1 MKHAFATLPSLAD
14 LGRKA
19 LWQRYLL
26 ALLAVGITTLLAI
39 PLHHHL
45 DLANITMLFLLTV
58 VLVAVKLGRRP
69 AILSAFCGVAAVD
82 FFFVPPHW
90 SLSVAH
96 AQYLVTFA
104 VMLVVALVITHL
116 TTGLRQQA
124 TDASSREQQALEL
137 YRLEKVAQEA
147 QLQMASE
154 RLRSSILSA
163 LSHDIRT
170 PLTSLYGLAESLA
183 LTNPN
188 LPPSAQ
194 ETITAI
200 RDQALHLNS
209 MVSNLLEMARLQTG
223 GVKFRKEW
231 QPLEEVIGA
240 SIKLLKV
247 ALQDHPVKVS
257 LPPDLPLL
265 EFDAVLMERVF
276 CNLLENAA
284 KYSPAGSPL
293 HITAQALTDKA
304 EICVCNQGEG
314 FPADKLNQVFE
325 LFERGQHESSIP
337 GVGLGLSICRAI
349 IEAHGGTI
357 HASNP
362 VYGGGSICFRLRLG
376 TPPVIE
382 TEPFSQPCP

>member
-1 MKHAFATLPSLAD
+1 MKGRFDWLPEWFNP
-14 LGRKA
+14 KA
-19 LWQRYLL
+19 LWQRN
-26 ALLAVGITTLLAI
+26 LLAVGVVVATTLLAM
-39 PLHHHL
+39 PLHNLL
-45 DLANITMLFLLTV
+45 DSANTAMLFLLAV

-69 AILSAFCGVAAVD
+69 AILAVFCSVASFN
-82 FFFVPPHW
+82 FFFVPPQY
-90 SLSVAH
+90 SFSVH
-96 AQYLVTFA
+96 HIQYLVTLL

-116 TTGLRQQA
+116 TAGLRQQA
-124 TDASSREQQALEL
+124 VDASSREQHALEL

-183 LTNPN
+183 LTNPG
-188 LPPSAQ
+188 LPPAAQ

-200 RDQALHLNS
+200 RDQAMHLNS

-223 GVKFRKEW
+223 SVKFRKEW
-231 QPLEEVIGA
+231 QPVEEVIGA
-240 SIKLLKV
+240 SIKLLRV
-247 ALQDHPVKVS
+247 ALQSHPIKVS

-284 KYSPAGSPL
+284 KYSPDGSTL
-293 HITAQALTDKA
+293 QVTARVVADEA
-304 EICVCNQGEG
+304 EICVTNRGEG
-314 FPADKLNQVFE
+314 FPADRLNQVFE
-325 LFERGQHESSIP
+325 LFERGQHESGIH

-357 HASNP
+357 QASNLQQ
-362 VYGGGSICFRLRLG
+362 GGSSVCFRLPLG
-376 TPPVIE
+376 APPVIE
-382 TEPFSQPCP
+382 TEPFLTTST

>member
-1 MKHAFATLPSLAD
+1 MKNTFPALPRLATLD
-14 LGRKA
+14 GKA

-26 ALLAVGITTLLAI
+26 AMAAVALTALLAI
-39 PLHHHL
+39 PLHQHL
-45 DLANITMLFLLTV
+45 DLANIAMLFLLTV

-69 AILSAFCGVAAVD
+69 AILTAFCSVAAFD
-82 FFFVPPHW
+82 FFYVPPHW

-96 AQYLVTFA
+96 IQYLVTFA
-104 VMLVVALVITHL
+104 VMLVVALTITHL
-116 TTGLRQQA
+116 TAGLRQQA
-124 TDASSREQQALEL
+124 ADASSREQQALDL

-183 LTNPN
+183 LTNPG
-188 LPPSAQ
+188 LPPAAQ

-209 MVSNLLEMARLQTG
+209 MVSNLLEMAHLQTG
-223 GVKFRKEW
+223 RVQFRKEW

-247 ALQDHPVKVS
+247 ALQTHPIKVS

-276 CNLLENAA
+276 CNLLENAT
-284 KYSPAGSPL
+284 KYSPAGSTL
-293 HITAQALTDKA
+293 HISAKTLTDEA
-304 EICVCNQGEG
+304 EICVTNSGTG
-314 FPADKLNQVFE
+314 FPADKLQQVFE
-325 LFERGQHESSIP
+325 LFERGQPESSIP
-337 GVGLGLSICRAI
+337 GMGLGLSICRAI
-349 IEAHGGTI
+349 VEAHGGSI
-357 HASNP
+357 YASNP
-362 VYGGGSICFRLRLG
+362 QQGGGSICFRLPLG

-382 TEPFSQPCP
+382 TEPFMPANP